1 MSTYDIIIDFKIDYT
16 YDIYNMNN
24 MNNMNK
30 LYYRFL

>member
-16 YDIYNMNN
+16 YDIYNMN
-24 MNNMNK
+24 K

>member
-24 MNNMNK
+24 MNK
-30 LYYRFL
+30 LYYRFF